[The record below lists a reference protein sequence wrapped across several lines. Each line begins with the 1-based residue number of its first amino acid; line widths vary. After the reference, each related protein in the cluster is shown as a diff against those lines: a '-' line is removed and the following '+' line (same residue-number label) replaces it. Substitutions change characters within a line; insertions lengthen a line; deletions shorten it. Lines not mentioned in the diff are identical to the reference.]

1 MREPI
6 SLTYMMP
13 GELYGARP
21 EDLEPFKAAGNDEVR
36 QISRAAIRRFVEENS
51 YYLTGRVLDFGAG
64 KPGTCAVPQPYK
76 DFVLGEY
83 VPYDL
88 GDVFPEVGAFDAI
101 LCTQV
106 LSYIERFEETIQL
119 FGGALTYGG
128 ALVMT
133 YAVNWDEIE
142 TEMWRFTKLGVAR
155 MVQRAGLSVLTHERL
170 AEVIIDRAIHL
181 PLVNGIVCRK

>member
-6 SLTYMMP
+6 SLTYKMP

-51 YYLTGRVLDFGAG
+51 HYLTGRVLDFGAG

-76 DFVLGEY
+76 DFVRGEY
-83 VPYDL
+83 IPIDA
-88 GDVFPEVGAFDAI
+88 DDPRPEGKFDAL

-106 LSYIERFEETIQL
+106 LSYIDDFDLIIYEFEEYL
-119 FGGALTYGG
+119 KPGG

-133 YAVNWDEIE
+133 YSVNWDEIE

-155 MVQRAGLSVLTHERL
+155 MVQRAGLAVLTHERL